1 MKEILNIKNLKIY
14 FASSKGPIKSL
25 NGVDLTL
32 KEGQTLGLVGESGC
46 GKSLTSLAI
55 MGLLDKKSLDSLEGE
70 IIFSGENLLE
80 KSEKQIEKIRG
91 KDISMI
97 FQEPMTS
104 LNPVLKIGYQVS
116 EIYRAHSNISRK
128 EAKEKSIEM
137 LEKVELNNAKLIYDS
152 YPHELSGG
160 MRQRVMIAMALAPN
174 PKILIAD
181 EPTTA
186 LDVTIQKEILELMKK
201 LKKYYKTSLIFIS
214 HDLSLVAEIA
224 DVVNVM
230 YQGLIVEE
238 APVKEIFKNP
248 LHPYTKG
255 LMKARPLIS
264 DTRKR
269 LFSIKGSLQDPRNL
283 NGNCYFC
290 NRCQY
295 VMDIC
300 KRKIPIQ
307 KDFNGHKVRCFLY
320 E

>member
-186 LDVTIQKEILELMKK
+186 LDVTIQKEILELMKIDK
-201 LKKYYKTSLIFIS
+201 PSEMTGKSLI
-214 HDLSLVAEIA
+214 
-224 DVVNVM
+224 
-230 YQGLIVEE
+230 
-238 APVKEIFKNP
+238 K
-248 LHPYTKG
+248 KG
-255 LMKARPLIS
+255 
-264 DTRKR
+264 
-269 LFSIKGSLQDPRNL
+269 
-283 NGNCYFC
+283 
-290 NRCQY
+290 
-295 VMDIC
+295 
-300 KRKIPIQ
+300 
-307 KDFNGHKVRCFLY
+307 